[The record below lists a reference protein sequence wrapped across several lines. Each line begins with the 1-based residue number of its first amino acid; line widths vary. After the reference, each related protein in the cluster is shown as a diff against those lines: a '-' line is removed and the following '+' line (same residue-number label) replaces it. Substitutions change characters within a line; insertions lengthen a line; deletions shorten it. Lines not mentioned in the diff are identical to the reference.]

1 MAILPLRGLGTQG
14 IIKDIDPFDLPP
26 TAFSSGVNV
35 RFDNG
40 VISRG
45 PVIRNVSGLTR
56 GTSGSA
62 SEFSL
67 LPYFV
72 DSVSP
77 LSGLD
82 VLIVGFGDGR
92 VYSYTGQAATATN
105 LTVSGWTD
113 NGTNTQFT
121 SCTLANVYYTNREDR
136 VPWYLTAGASSFL
149 KLDSAWP
156 TTSDN
161 WQSNWRTKVLRS
173 FNSQLIA
180 LNVTLAGVSY
190 PTMVKWS
197 DFALSGSVPISWDIS
212 LIGSSAGDNVLAD
225 MRSEILDGLA
235 LRSSFMI
242 YSKDETWEMIP
253 SGDNSVFNFRR
264 LFNDKGIIGV
274 NCVVEVDGKHYV
286 FGFDDI
292 YVHDGVRAQSIAQG
306 RVREF
311 IYATMNKKYSERFF
325 VTHHRDL
332 NEVMFCYVSGDPE
345 IYFRNDNGTACN
357 RAASYNYVSDTWT
370 FYDLPQVTSAAA
382 GNIDTSKTYADV
394 PDNVTYESTGGSY
407 LDQDDGFKRN
417 IFMTGIPDTR
427 YSLTD
432 RQLYI
437 FDLSDNGNVS
447 FPINQP
453 ATRAAS
459 LSRIGIDLDDIQAE
473 LRGYKHITQIYPEG
487 RVARDGQPLVFT
499 FGSGVYPEDNPTY
512 GAPMTFNGLD
522 LYKLDYRDAGR
533 YLAMQIGYNDF
544 KGFTLSGIDL
554 DVTITGSR

>member
-45 PVIRNVSGLTR
+45 PVVRNVTGLSKTAYV
-56 GTSGSA
+56 GSSDFA
-62 SEFSL
+62 D
-67 LPYFV
+67 LPFFV

-77 LSGLD
+77 TSGLD
-82 VLIVGFGDGR
+82 TLIVGFGDGK

-105 LTVSGWTD
+105 LTPGSWVD
-113 NGTNTQFT
+113 NPTNTQYT
-121 SCTLANVYYTNREDR
+121 STTLANVYYTNREDR
-136 VPWYLTAGASSFL
+136 VPWSLTAGAASFAL
-149 KLDSAWP
+149 LA
-156 TTSDN
+156 N
-161 WQSNWRTKVLRS
+161 WNTNWRTKVLRS

-180 LNVTLAGVSY
+180 LNMTKNGTTY

-197 DFALSGSVPISWDIS
+197 EFAVSGSPPSTWDETDPTNN
-212 LIGSSAGDNVLAD
+212 AGENVLAD
-225 MRSEILDGLA
+225 MRSEIMDGLG
-235 LRSSFMI
+235 LRSAFII
-242 YSKDETWEMIP
+242 YSRDEAWEMLP
-253 SGDNSVFNFRR
+253 SGDASIYTFRR

-292 YVHDGVRAQSIAQG
+292 YVHDGVRSQSIAQG

-311 IYATMNKKYSERFF
+311 VFNTMNKKYSERFF
-325 VTHHRDL
+325 VVHHRDL
-332 NEVMFCYVSGDPE
+332 NEVMFCYVSGDPD
-345 IYFRNDNGTACN
+345 IYFRNDNGSACN

-382 GNIDTSKTYADV
+382 GNIDTSKTYADLPV
-394 PDNVTYESTGGSY
+394 ELTYETTGGSY

-417 IFMTGIPDTR
+417 VFMTGIPDTR
-427 YSLTD
+427 YELAT

-437 FDLSDNGNVS
+437 FDLSDAGNVS
-447 FPINQP
+447 FGINQP
-453 ATRAAS
+453 ATRAAT
-459 LSRIGIDLDDIQAE
+459 LGRIGIDLDDIQAE

-487 RVARDGQPLVFT
+487 RVSRDGQPLTFT

-512 GAPMTFNGLD
+512 GLPMSYDGLTD
-522 LYKLDYRDAGR
+522 YKLDYRDAGR
-533 YLAMQIGYNDF
+533 YLAMQIRYDDF
-544 KGFTLSGIDL
+544 KSFTLSGIDL
-554 DVTITGSR
+554 EVVITGSR